1 MTTPMRIRLWI
12 AAALAAVV
20 LVPRPVAGAPPA
32 AGQHSRWHL
41 VFRAGLQGQAGAQP
55 GAVSLEGEWLRT
67 VVVVTPESYDVR
79 YQLLSLRVTGGS
91 GATVDPKALAAA
103 TARLSVPFWVTCG
116 RDGALQTMH
125 FAQAMSASDRNLL
138 QTIATETQF
147 VQADGALPVW
157 TAMERDGGGSYM
169 AIYQRRDAEHVRK
182 KKIKYVGPDADIDRA
197 GAALELTVE
206 SSDVTFALAADGAV
220 ASVDGIESIRL
231 GVPGTKNNSL
241 VTRVEVHLSDPRT
254 SLEPVTAA
262 TLMPTTGIDDVPVM
276 TQQSDPVE
284 ALADMDAQMLEGHR
298 TAAIMDAAGSGD
310 STSDRRLVA
319 LFRRRP
325 DAVPLAVARLDGAAR
340 GGRGPGAAG
349 TDAGAQALLGALAA
363 AGTAPAI
370 EALHAVARDTV
381 RAVTLRVGALMAL
394 EGIREPSIMA
404 MRAPASLLDDPNPK
418 VREAARL
425 ATGALARAGRAAHS
439 VEADGRE
446 ADLVARL
453 ARATTPEARRAY
465 LAALGN
471 SAGLRAAEAI
481 ASALRDAREEV
492 RVSAARGLRLVPGED
507 ADALLA
513 TSATTDASAEVRG
526 AALFAIGFRLPF
538 SSTLWRAVVDAAR
551 NDAAEPV
558 RNRAI
563 GLLRADTAHRAEGAS
578 TLAWVAGHD
587 PSPALRRLAAGQS
600 GPQSRAAGAP
610 TSAAPR

>member
-1 MTTPMRIRLWI
+1 MRIRLWI
-12 AAALAAVV
+12 AAALAVV
-20 LVPRPVAGAPPA
+20 VFVPRPVAGAPPA

-91 GATVDPKALAAA
+91 GAAVDPKALAAA
-103 TARLSVPFWVTCG
+103 TARLSTPFWVTCG

-125 FAQAMSASDRNLL
+125 FAKAMSASDRNLL

-206 SSDVTFALAADGAV
+206 SSDVTFALTADGAV
-220 ASVDGIESIRL
+220 ASVNGIQSIRL

-254 SLEPVTAA
+254 SLAPVTAA

-276 TQQSDPVE
+276 TQQSDPAE

-298 TAAIMDAAGSGD
+298 TAAILDAAGNGD

-319 LFRRRP
+319 LLRRRP
-325 DAVPLAVARLDGAAR
+325 DAVPLAVARLGDDAR
-340 GGRGPGAAG
+340 RGRAAG
-349 TDAGAQALLGALAA
+349 TDAAAQALLGALAA

-370 EALHAVARDTV
+370 EALHAVARDAA
-381 RAVTLRVGALMAL
+381 RPVTRRVGALMAL
-394 EGIREPSIMA
+394 EGIREPSVMA

-425 ATGALARAGRAAHS
+425 ATGALARAGRAGHS
-439 VEADGRE
+439 VDADGLE
-446 ADLVARL
+446 ADLVVRL
-453 ARATTPEARRAY
+453 TRATTPETRRAY

-471 SAGLRAAEAI
+471 SAGPRAAEAI
-481 ASALRDAREEV
+481 TDALRDGHEEV
-492 RVSAARGLRLVPGED
+492 RVSAARGLRLVPGEA

-513 TSATTDASAEVRG
+513 ATAASDASAEVRG

-538 SSTLWRAVVDAAR
+538 STALWRAVVDAAR
-551 NDAAEPV
+551 TDAAEPV
-558 RNRAI
+558 RNRAV
-563 GLLRADTAHRAEGAS
+563 GLLRADTAHRAEAAS

-587 PSPALRRLAAGQS
+587 PSPALRRLAAGQA
-600 GPQSRAAGAP
+600 GPQRRADGMTGVTP
-610 TSAAPR
+610 P